1 MKIRNQ
7 ILVFLI
13 PVILLTAC
21 GLQPEPVFK
30 DSEGPVTIASP
41 AEILQADIDFA
52 NTSKERGMKQAF
64 IKFMAKEAVLLR
76 PDRLPITGADAI
88 EYISQIDDSGL
99 LLSWIP
105 EKATVSEDGTLGYTY
120 GMYTAETGADTLIYP
135 YVHIWKKQEG
145 EWKFIL
151 ETYTQGY

>member
-1 MKIRNQ
+1 M
-7 ILVFLI
+7 
-13 PVILLTAC
+13 
-21 GLQPEPVFK
+21 
-30 DSEGPVTIASP
+30 
-41 AEILQADIDFA
+41 
-52 NTSKERGMKQAF
+52 
-64 IKFMAKEAVLLR
+64 LLR
-76 PDRLPITGADAI
+76 PDRSPITGADAI

-120 GMYTAETGADTLIYP
+120 GMYTAETDADTLRYP